1 MTKKYQTN
9 DSGASA
15 ELNIPPQVS
24 VVMDQIAEDA
34 GEGLLAVVV
43 STGLQVMHALMD
55 EDVTAACGPKGRHN
69 PARGAIRHG
78 TQLGSV
84 ALGGRRLPVARPR
97 VRASDGSGEVP
108 LASYDLF
115 TSTDLLGQMAME
127 RMLAGVSTRRYRV
140 ALEPVGSKVDSV
152 ATSTSKSAVSRRFVA
167 MTKTAL
173 DDLMTQD
180 LSELN
185 LVGLMIDGVNFAEH
199 LCVVAMG
206 IDLDGKKHP
215 LALVEGST
223 ENTTLVKRL
232 LVGLRERGLDT
243 TRPTLMVLDG
253 AKALHAAVKEV
264 FDHPV
269 IQRCQE
275 HKLRN
280 VKEHLPVRM
289 RAPVL
294 RRMKAAYR
302 ADSALDGLAQLE
314 ALAKELDKT
323 HPGAAGSL
331 REGMSETFTVQELGV
346 APTLARTLRSTNPIE
361 SMISICRTHSRNVKR
376 WRNGDMAMRWC
387 AAGMIEA
394 STQFRRVRGHL
405 HLTQL
410 RASLES
416 HVAAATQVQDGHTTH
431 QSAA

>member
-185 LVGLMIDGVNFAEH
+185 LVGLMIDGGNFAEH